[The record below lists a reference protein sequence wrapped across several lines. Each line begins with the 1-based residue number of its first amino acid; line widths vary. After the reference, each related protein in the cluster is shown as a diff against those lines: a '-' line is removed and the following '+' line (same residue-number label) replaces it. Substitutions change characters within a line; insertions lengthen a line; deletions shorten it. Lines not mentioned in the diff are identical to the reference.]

1 MAYKCFHCEHDS
13 ESGHAITLYNT
24 TGDEERFEVLCD
36 NCYADWLLSL
46 KG

>member
-1 MAYKCFHCEHDS
+1 MAYKCYFCEH
-13 ESGHAITLYNT
+13 ET
-24 TGDEERFEVLCD
+24 EVVRSISPDPQDDDYYELLCE